1 MSDLYQSNRKLV
13 ATYRQQLQQKIVALH
28 QAGHSN
34 VEIDPQKFYLGF
46 KDRAIELVQE
56 ETDLLQKECAD
67 SDNCHLLL
75 LKQTALVDTL
85 VQASFYSA
93 VWYFNHQNDQEWTT
107 QSVPIAIVAR
117 GGYGR
122 EEMYFRSD
130 VDIQIVSQSALS
142 ESDKKTTDEI
152 IRHFEYLFIFQDI
165 FPASSNACY
174 TENETFEKDLNPDKV
189 SEFMALLEHRFV
201 AGNSL
206 VYSKFKSSIK
216 TISLLYRDDIQKHCL
231 THEGCYEVQNTVFQQ
246 EPNIKE
252 EMRRLYWAL
261 VSIRFLQNLKT
272 TNQFELLNELFAKNL
287 LSPLAYKSMQN
298 GLHFLSR
305 VRLFLHTVQKGSHRD
320 SMSYEVR
327 EKIALSMG
335 FDVKTFFQ
343 KYFFEAVQPLKQ
355 FSRNLYWESMAA
367 NTKKKKCL
375 SEFFALN
382 MQNQIYFE
390 QNPENL
396 FSQEPLWLF
405 RVFIWVAERNY
416 YLSYEVIRAIEQHV
430 DQTYPLFMDE
440 KSKLE
445 IQNCFKRIIRGK
457 YFSKAIRL
465 LHEFG
470 ILGDYFIP
478 EFNNLKGILQ
488 DIYVHK
494 FPTDIHV
501 LSALDVL
508 NGLEF
513 RDTADPFL
521 SELYHS
527 QRDKTALKLA
537 VLLHDIGKGAKV
549 GDQNEELVGAKMIP
563 QILNNL
569 GYGDKPKRVDDVSF
583 LVEKHLTMY
592 DLMLLDP
599 EADDTYDMVLDLVNH
614 DKERLKMLV
623 LLTHADR
630 GGTKMDLSS
639 SQIEQ
644 LKLFYQYTL
653 HHKRRQSV
661 PNHIKLEFLKMVR
674 LPRELQSQLEIY
686 HDFTQSQEPF
696 MAEMLF
702 KPGQPSDLI
711 VCTRDVG
718 GFLHKVSAVL
728 AFNQL
733 DIVEANI
740 QTLRDKVFD
749 VFKVIDSTGKPIDYG
764 DFFFIQQRV
773 QEDLRRI
780 FINKEPLAS
789 IFKGRAIG
797 NASIKQP
804 FNEVKLKMKTI
815 GRSVKLST
823 HNLPGTFMRE
833 AKVFSDANMEC
844 QKAVLH
850 THQGT
855 AANIFYLRF
864 EDVEKIMNNQEHF
877 IRAFK
882 KSLLPLL
889 TGEPL
894 FLQEEPQTL
903 STHND
908 V

>member
-13 ATYRQQLQQKIVALH
+13 ETYRQQLQQKLVSLH
-28 QAGHSN
+28 QAGHSSN
-34 VEIDPQKFYLGF
+34 GSEIDPQKFYLDF
-46 KDRAIELVQE
+46 KDQAIDLVQN
-56 ETDLLQKECAD
+56 ETTLLQKECD
-67 SDNCHLLL
+67 NSDNCHLLL
-75 LKQTALVDTL
+75 LKQATLVDTL

-93 VWYFNHQNDQEWTT
+93 VWYFNHQNNQEWTT
-107 QSVPIAIVAR
+107 HSVPIAIVAR

-142 ESDKKTTDEI
+142 EEDKNTAEEI

-165 FPASSNACY
+165 FPASSNSCY
-174 TENETFEKDLNPDKV
+174 TENETFERDLDPANV

-206 VYSKFKSSIK
+206 VYGEFKSSIK
-216 TISLLYRDDIQKHCL
+216 TVSLLYREEIQKHCL
-231 THEGCYEVQNTVFQQ
+231 SHEGCYEVHNTVFQQ

-261 VSIRFLQNLKT
+261 VSVRFLQNLNT
-272 TNQFELLNELFAKNL
+272 TNQFELLTELFSKNL

-298 GLHFLSR
+298 GLHLLSR
-305 VRLFLHTVQKGSHRD
+305 TRLFLHTFQKGTHRD
-320 SMSYEVR
+320 TMSYEVR
-327 EKIALSMG
+327 EKIAHSMG

-343 KYFFEAVQPLKQ
+343 KYFFDGVYPLKR

-367 NTKKKKCL
+367 DTQKTKSL
-375 SEFFALN
+375 SEFFSLN
-382 MQNQIYFE
+382 TQQQIYFE
-390 QNPENL
+390 KNPESL
-396 FSQEPLWLF
+396 FTEEPLWLF
-405 RVFIWVAERNY
+405 KVFIWVAERNY
-416 YLSYEVIRAIEQHV
+416 YLSYEVTRAIEQHV
-430 DQTYPLFMDE
+430 DQAYPIFMDE
-440 KSKLE
+440 ESKLE

-457 YFSKAIRL
+457 HFSKAIRL

-478 EFNNLKGILQ
+478 AFNDLKGMLQ

-494 FPTDIHV
+494 FPTDIHI

-508 NGLEF
+508 NKLEF
-513 RDTADPFL
+513 REIADPFL

-563 QILNNL
+563 KILKNL
-569 GYGDKPKRVDDVSF
+569 GYNDKPKRVEDVAF

-614 DKERLKMLV
+614 DKEKLKMLV

-653 HHKRRQSV
+653 HHKRRKNV

-686 HDFTQSQEPF
+686 YRFVQSQEPF

-702 KPGQPSDLI
+702 MPGQPSELI
-711 VCTRDVG
+711 VCTQDVR

-740 QTLRDKVFD
+740 QTFRDKVFD

-764 DFFFIQQRV
+764 DFFFIQQRIH
-773 QEDLRRI
+773 EDLRRI
-780 FINKEPLAS
+780 FIDQEPLGS
-789 IFKGRAIG
+789 IFKGRTIG
-797 NASIKQP
+797 NTSERPHFQ
-804 FNEVKLKMKTI
+804 EVKLKMKTI

-823 HNLPGTFMRE
+823 HNLPGTFMME
-833 AKVFSDANMEC
+833 AKVFTDTQMEC

-850 THQGT
+850 TSQGT
-855 AANIFYLRF
+855 ASNVFYLRP

-877 IRAFK
+877 IQTFK
-882 KSLLPLL
+882 NSLQPLL

-894 FLQEEPQTL
+894 FMQEELTPK
-903 STHND
+903 
-908 V
+908 

>member
-1 MSDLYQSNRKLV
+1 MSDLYQANRKH
-13 ATYRQQLQQKIVALH
+13 AETYRQQLQQKTVSLR
-28 QAGHSN
+28 QAGQSSN
-34 VEIDPQKFYLGF
+34 NAGIDPQKFYLDF
-46 KDRAIELVQE
+46 KDQAIDLIHKEA
-56 ETDLLQKECAD
+56 DLLQKECAR

-85 VQASFYSA
+85 VQASFDSA
-93 VWYFNHQNDQEWTT
+93 IWYVNQQNNQEWTT

-130 VDIQIVSQSALS
+130 VDIQIVSQSSLGK
-142 ESDKKTTDEI
+142 DNKKTTEEI

-165 FPASSNACY
+165 FPSTSNSCY
-174 TENETFEKDLNPDKV
+174 TENETFEPDLDPAKV
-189 SEFMALLEHRFV
+189 PEFLALLEHRFV
-201 AGNSL
+201 VGNSM
-206 VYSKFKSSIK
+206 VYNEFKSSIK
-216 TISLLYRDDIQKHCL
+216 TVSLLYYDEIQKHCL
-231 THEGCYEVQNTVFQQ
+231 SHEKSYAVQNTVFQQ

-272 TNQFELLNELFAKNL
+272 TNQFELLNELFSKNL

-298 GLHFLSR
+298 GLHLLSR
-305 VRLFLHTVQKGSHRD
+305 IRLFLHTFQKGTHRD
-320 SMSYEVR
+320 TMSYEIR
-327 EKIALSMG
+327 EKIAQSLG

-343 KYFFEAVQPLKQ
+343 KYFFEAVYPLKR
-355 FSRNLYWESMAA
+355 FSRNLYSESMAVD
-367 NTKKKKCL
+367 TKKKKSL
-375 SEFFALN
+375 SEFFSLN
-382 MQNQIYFE
+382 TQNQIYFE
-390 QNPENL
+390 KNPECL
-396 FSQEPLWLF
+396 YTQEPLWIF
-405 RVFIWVAERNY
+405 KVFIWVAERNY
-416 YLSYEVIRAIEQHV
+416 FLSYEVIRAIEQHV
-430 DQTYPLFMDE
+430 DRAYPIFMDE

-445 IQNCFKRIIRGK
+445 TQNCFKRYVRGK

-478 EFNNLKGILQ
+478 KFNNLKGLLQ

-494 FPTDIHV
+494 FPADIHI

-513 RDTADPFL
+513 RDTAEPFL

-527 QRDKTALKLA
+527 QKDKTTIKLA
-537 VLLHDIGKGAKV
+537 VLLHDIGKGIKV
-549 GDQNEELVGAKMIP
+549 GNQNEELVGAKMIP

-569 GYGDKPKRVDDVSF
+569 GYSDKPKMVDDVSF

-599 EADDTYDMVLDLVNH
+599 EADDTYDMALDLVNH
-614 DKERLKMLV
+614 DKERLKMLI
-623 LLTHADR
+623 LLTHSDR
-630 GGTKMDLSS
+630 GGTKMEMTA

-653 HHKRRQSV
+653 HHKKRKSV

-686 HDFTQSQEPF
+686 YKFIQSRKPF

-702 KPGQPSDLI
+702 KPGQPSELI
-711 VCTRDVG
+711 VCTQDTR
-718 GFLHKVSAVL
+718 GFLHKISAVL

-740 QTLRDKVFD
+740 QTLHDKVFD
-749 VFKVIDSTGKPIDYG
+749 VFKIIDSSGKPIDHG
-764 DFFFIQQRV
+764 DFFFIQQRI
-773 QEDLRRI
+773 QEGLHQI
-780 FINKEPLAS
+780 FIEKRPLAS
-789 IFKGRAIG
+789 IFKGK
-797 NASIKQP
+797 SIANVSEKSHFQ
-804 FNEVKLKMKTI
+804 EVKLKMKII
-815 GRSVKLST
+815 GRSVKLTT
-823 HNLPGTFMRE
+823 HNLPGTFMME
-833 AKVFSDANMEC
+833 TKMFSDAHMEC

-850 THQGT
+850 TNQGS
-855 AANIFYLRF
+855 ASNIFYLRP
-864 EDVEKIMNNQEHF
+864 EDVEKIINHEKHF
-877 IRAFK
+877 IQTIK
-882 KSLLPLL
+882 KSLRPLV

-894 FLQEEPQTL
+894 FLQEELTP
-903 STHND
+903 SS
-908 V
+908 